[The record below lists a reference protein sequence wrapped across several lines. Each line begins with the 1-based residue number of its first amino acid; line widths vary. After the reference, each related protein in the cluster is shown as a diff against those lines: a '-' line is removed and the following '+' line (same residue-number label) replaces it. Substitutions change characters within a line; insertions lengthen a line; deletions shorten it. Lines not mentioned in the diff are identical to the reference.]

1 MSKKNAEKCPSNH
14 LVLAIATTCC
24 CCLPTGI
31 PALIQACRVNS
42 LFRRGQTEAAA
53 QASRSARRWGIIS
66 ITLGCLCW
74 LLSVAGFN
82 QFSTA
87 EHKADTVQVSPEP
100 SSPVPP
106 ETELPPTRDRISATS
121 AEIFTESYITEL
133 RIKSFIHQP
142 GENTLRLIVSFIH
155 RLGEAVLAGLEWG
168 FSLIDK
174 ALLFVG
180 IDVAPSAADSSATEQ
195 NSQHGSSSDD
205 LSDLIDLL
213 D

>member
-1 MSKKNAEKCPSNH
+1 MSEKHAEKCPSNH

-74 LLSVAGFN
+74 LLSLAGLN

-106 ETELPPTRDRISATS
+106 ETEPPPTRDARSATS
-121 AEIFTESYITEL
+121 AEIFTETYIAEL
-133 RIKSFIHQP
+133 RIKSFIH
-142 GENTLRLIVSFIH
+142 
-155 RLGEAVLAGLEWG
+155 RLGETVLAILEWG

-180 IDVAPSAADSSATEQ
+180 IDVAAPAESSSATEQ